1 MLFPRISRAAL
12 WMKVF
17 LIAIVALAGCGNDLT
32 GEQALASVTN
42 LPEFSTTMGSTP
54 HPADVRI
61 DGIYHENS
69 SQATVH
75 ATFSYP
81 IAGPSPDEGCSVR
94 PGNNILED
102 CQLYTKMV
110 RYGGRW
116 ATDKGELARRQANE
130 DTLRH
135 FHDETTKQRQRLE
148 NLRAANDQ
156 LKREIKDLQSP

>member
-69 SQATVH
+69 GQATVH

-116 ATDKGELARRQANE
+116 APTRANWPGGK
-130 DTLRH
+130 R
-135 FHDETTKQRQRLE
+135 TKTHCGTFMMKPRNSVNAWKICAQPTI
-148 NLRAANDQ
+148 N
-156 LKREIKDLQSP
+156 